1 MTVERP
7 THPSHHTAVASAR
20 LPAGMPAAWAPVL
33 LLLPLV
39 AWIESARRLYAQAG
53 AHDGLGT
60 MARSGSVSP
69 ESVVGLALALTVGAV
84 LVETACLRVVWGARG
99 VTLPFAPLALA
110 LWLLTMPE
118 SCAVAALARVPPGSA
133 GAVWL
138 APWVGYRA
146 LAGSA
151 AGANGWSFAFAGA
164 GLLTALR
171 MGLSAAVQ
179 ARLAGRRWR
188 EAAALVFTVWFVSHV
203 LLAWL
208 VELSRGRSLGAS

>member
-7 THPSHHTAVASAR
+7 THTTTLGPAR
-20 LPAGMPAAWAPVL
+20 LPAGIPAAWGPVL
-33 LLLPLV
+33 LLLPLA

-53 AHDGLGT
+53 AQEAFADL
-60 MARSGSVSP
+60 ARSGSMP
-69 ESVVGLALALTVGAV
+69 PGALVGLALALAVGAV
-84 LVETACLRVVWGARG
+84 FAEAVCLRMVWGARG
-99 VTLPFAPLALA
+99 VSLPFAPLAFA
-110 LWLLTMPE
+110 LWLLTTIE
-118 SCAVAALARVPPGSA
+118 SCAVAVLARVPPGSA

-151 AGANGWSFAFAGA
+151 AGANGWTFAFAGA

-171 MGLSAAVQ
+171 IGLSAAVQ
-179 ARLAGRRWR
+179 ARLAGRRLR
-188 EAAALVFTVWFVSHV
+188 EAAGLVTLVWFVSHV
-203 LLAWL
+203 LLAWM

>member
-1 MTVERP
+1 MSADRP
-7 THPSHHTAVASAR
+7 LSVPAAAFAR
-20 LPAGMPAAWAPVL
+20 LPAAWAPVL
-33 LLLPLV
+33 LLLPLA

-53 AHDGLGT
+53 ALDAFASLP
-60 MARSGSVSP
+60 RSGSVTP
-69 ESVVGLALALTVGAV
+69 EGLVALALALTVGAV
-84 LVETACLRVVWGARG
+84 LLEAAVLRMVWGARG
-99 VTLPFAPLALA
+99 VTIPFAPLAFA
-110 LWLLTMPE
+110 LWLLTTIE
-118 SCAVAALARVPPGSA
+118 SCAGALLARVPPGSA

-151 AGANGWSFAFAGA
+151 AGANGWTFAFAGA

-171 MGLSAAVQ
+171 IGLSAAAQ
-179 ARLAGRRWR
+179 SRLAGRRLR
-188 EAAALVFTVWFVSHV
+188 EAASLVVAVWLVSHV

>member
-1 MTVERP
+1 MTIERP
-7 THPSHHTAVASAR
+7 THPTTIAVASAR
-20 LPAGMPAAWAPVL
+20 FPAGLPAAWAPVL

-53 AHDGLGT
+53 AHDAFGEL
-60 MARSGSVSP
+60 ARSGSVPP
-69 ESVVGLALALTVGAV
+69 ESVVGLALVLTVGAV
-84 LVETACLRVVWGARG
+84 FTEAVCLRMVWGARG
-99 VTLPFAPLALA
+99 ATLPFAPLAFV
-110 LWLLTMPE
+110 LWLLTVPE
-118 SCAVAALARVPPGSA
+118 SCAVAALAHVPPGSS

-151 AGANGWSFAFAGA
+151 AGANGWTFAFAGA
-164 GLLTALR
+164 GLFTALR
-171 MGLSAAVQ
+171 IGLSAAAQ

-188 EAAALVFTVWFVSHV
+188 EGAALVVTVWFVSHV

>member
-1 MTVERP
+1 MTIERL
-7 THPSHHTAVASAR
+7 THSTTIAVASAR
-20 LPAGMPAAWAPVL
+20 LPAGLPVAWAPVL
-33 LLLPLV
+33 LLLPLA

-53 AHDGLGT
+53 ALDAFGNLPH
-60 MARSGSVSP
+60 SGAVTP
-69 ESVVGLALALTVGAV
+69 EAVVALALVLTVAAVFLEAAV
-84 LVETACLRVVWGARG
+84 LRMVWGARG
-99 VTLPFAPLALA
+99 VTLPFFPLAFA
-110 LWLLTMPE
+110 LWLLTSIE
-118 SCAVAALARVPPGSA
+118 SCAVAALARVPSGSA

-151 AGANGWSFAFAGA
+151 AGANGWTFAFAGA

-171 MGLSAAVQ
+171 IGLSAFVQ
-179 ARLAGRRWR
+179 AKLAGRRRR
-188 EAAALVFTVWFVSHV
+188 EAAALVVAVWLASHV